1 MKEYFVIAY
10 EKDKI
15 IRQKEV
21 EVEFLIINIIK
32 LQDNGYKIENIR
44 DSFCENHSLSDL
56 IQIYKESLDV
66 EYEDVETKTEAY
78 NIAVDYFKYLYKN
91 NQIDQKYYEQKI
103 EKLKRYKEKIKDKDE
118 FIEKVKELYVS

>member
-32 LQDNGYKIENIR
+32 LQDN
-44 DSFCENHSLSDL
+44 
-56 IQIYKESLDV
+56 
-66 EYEDVETKTEAY
+66 
-78 NIAVDYFKYLYKN
+78 
-91 NQIDQKYYEQKI
+91 
-103 EKLKRYKEKIKDKDE
+103 IKSI
-118 FIEKVKELYVS
+118 FTFF